1 MTPWKSKKSKLVI
14 DDEVEDTDVE
24 DEEIE
29 AELVPNLVERGL
41 GRGRPRSRTMINPDI
56 LLVKPLSEWEDSPLS
71 LVTHEIIRNHELIT
85 LS

>member
-1 MTPWKSKKSKLVI
+1 VLIQPRFLRPNRKSKKSKLVI

-41 GRGRPRSRTMINPDI
+41 GRGRARD
-56 LLVKPLSEWEDSPLS
+56 L
-71 LVTHEIIRNHELIT
+71 
-85 LS
+85 